1 MRLLEP
7 LRRVVD
13 PVCLDAG
20 RVPERGP
27 ALLVGNHT
35 VYGLQDAPLMV
46 AELHRRRG
54 LFPRALGDHAHFV
67 IPGWGDLLQAMGAVP
82 GTRENCAALLAA
94 GEPVLVFPGGAREVY
109 KRRGQEY
116 RLLWGKRTG
125 FARMAIEAGCPIVP
139 FARGRRRGSLPTS
152 WSTWTAR
159 SPRPCGR

>member
-13 PVCLDAG
+13 PVCLDAV

-67 IPGWGDLLQAMGAVP
+67 VPVWGDLLRAFGVVD
-82 GTRENCAALLAA
+82 GTRESCRRLLADGA
-94 GEPVLVFPGGAREVY
+94 VVLVFRAALAR
-109 KRRGQEY
+109 
-116 RLLWGKRTG
+116 
-125 FARMAIEAGCPIVP
+125 
-139 FARGRRRGSLPTS
+139 
-152 WSTWTAR
+152 
-159 SPRPCGR
+159 

>member
-13 PVCLDAG
+13 PVCLDAV

-67 IPGWGDLLQAMGAVP
+67 IPVWGDLLRAFGVSTARAR
-82 GTRENCAALLAA
+82 TAA
-94 GEPVLVFPGGAREVY
+94 GCSQTGRSCSCSRAAR
-109 KRRGQEY
+109 
-116 RLLWGKRTG
+116 
-125 FARMAIEAGCPIVP
+125 AR
-139 FARGRRRGSLPTS
+139 
-152 WSTWTAR
+152 
-159 SPRPCGR
+159 